1 MFWWFLIGV
10 VNWEQKSQETG
21 WICSQWGN
29 EIASIIEN
37 KKIDQQDEFTNL
49 MISMQS
55 FIIKWLG
62 VTSSI
67 YNCLFF

>member
-37 KKIDQQDEFTNL
+37 KKNWPTGWIYKSYDFHAIFYYKMVRCHFINL
-49 MISMQS
+49 
-55 FIIKWLG
+55 
-62 VTSSI
+62 
-67 YNCLFF
+67 